1 MMRTLHVLSSLD
13 PKGGGPAHT
22 VRSLAEGYLR
32 DGHEVEIVTL
42 DNPKAVFVQGLPYP
56 VHAFGPSLG
65 IYGFNLRILPWLKKN
80 IDRFDGIVVGGL
92 WQYHSIAL
100 WMAAQGHASRYVVF
114 PHGMLDPYFNRAY
127 PLKVLKKLPYWML
140 AERRLLRD
148 AYRVLFTSEA
158 EQRLAAESVW
168 HCAGNGLVVPYG
180 TPGPTRAP
188 EPLRSAFFRLLP
200 QLEGKRFLLYLGRI
214 HEKKGLDLLIEAFAK
229 HAAADPALDLVIAG
243 PDNSG
248 LSRKLQA
255 LAARLGIQDR
265 ITWPGMLA
273 GDVKWGAF
281 YAAEAFVLPSH
292 QENFGIAVAEA
303 LACSLPVLI
312 SDQVNIF
319 EEVERDGAAL
329 VAPDTLEGTADII
342 GRWIA
347 LSAGQ
352 RAGMQLAARRSFESR
367 FNTQRLPAIILSLF
381 EDTHTMSAK
390 VESTGD

>member
-1 MMRTLHVLSSLD
+1 MRTLHVLSSLD
-13 PKGGGPAHT
+13 PTGGGPAHT

-32 DGHEVEIVTL
+32 EGHEVEVVTL
-42 DNPKAVFVQGLPYP
+42 DNPSAAFVQGLAYP
-56 VHAFGPSLG
+56 VHALGPSLG
-65 IYGFNLRILPWLKKN
+65 IYGFNFKLLPWLKKN
-80 IDRFDGIVVGGL
+80 LGRFDGVVVGGL

-100 WMAAQGHASRYVVF
+100 WMATQDLSHRYVVF

-127 PLKVLKKLPYWML
+127 PLKVIKKFPYWFF

-148 AYRVLFTSEA
+148 AYRVLFTSES
-158 EQRLAAESVW
+158 EQKLAAESIW
-168 HCAGNGLVVPYG
+168 HCKGNGLVVPYG
-180 TPGPTRAP
+180 TLGPNRAP

-214 HEKKGLDLLIEAFAK
+214 HEKKGCDLLIEAFAK
-229 HAAADPALDLVIAG
+229 HAASDPALHLVIAG

-248 LSRKLQA
+248 WSKKLQA
-255 LAARLGIQDR
+255 LATRLGVADR
-265 ITWPGMLA
+265 ITWPGMLS
-273 GDVKWGAF
+273 GDPKWGAF
-281 YAAEAFVLPSH
+281 YAAEAFILPSH

-329 VAPDTLEGTADII
+329 VAPDTLAGTADLI

-347 LSAGQ
+347 LSQ
-352 RAGMQLAARRSFESR
+352 EKRTRMQIAARRSFESR
-367 FNTQRLPAIILSLF
+367 FNTQRLPSIILSLF
-381 EDTHTMSAK
+381 ENVATSP
-390 VESTGD
+390 ERIRSSGD

>member
-32 DGHEVEIVTL
+32 EGHEVEVVTL
-42 DNPKAVFVQGLPYP
+42 DDPEAPFVTGLSYP

-65 IYGFNLRILPWLKKN
+65 IYGFNFKILPWLKKN
-80 IDRFDGIVVGGL
+80 LDRFDAVIVGGL

-100 WMAAQGHASRYVVF
+100 WMAAQSHSSRYVVF

-127 PLKVLKKLPYWML
+127 PLKFLKKFPYWLL

-148 AYRVLFTSEA
+148 AHRVLFTSEA
-158 EQRLAAESVW
+158 EQKLAAESVW
-168 HCAGNGLVVPYG
+168 HCAGNGFVVPYG
-180 TPGPTRAP
+180 TPGPNRPP
-188 EPLRSAFFRLLP
+188 EQLRCAFFRLLP
-200 QLEGKRFLLYLGRI
+200 QLEGMRFLLYLGRI
-214 HEKKGLDLLIEAFAK
+214 HEKKGCDLLIEAFAK
-229 HAAADPALDLVIAG
+229 HAASDPGLNLVMAG

-248 LSRKLQA
+248 LSKKLQA
-255 LAARLGIQDR
+255 LAVRLGIQDR
-265 ITWPGMLA
+265 IIWPGMLA
-273 GDVKWGAF
+273 GDAKWGAF
-281 YAAEAFVLPSH
+281 YAAEAFILPSH

-329 VAPDTLEGTADII
+329 VAPDTVEGTADLI

-347 LSAGQ
+347 LSTEQ
-352 RAGMQLAARRSFESR
+352 RTRMQIAARRSFESR
-367 FNTQRLPAIILSLF
+367 FNSQRLPSVILSLF
-381 EDTHTMSAK
+381 EDAVAPTER